1 VLVCVVVVVGV
12 LGVLVEVDVLDG
24 MGAVGVLA
32 GVELLLVCFDPPQ
45 PAIASAAINTPES

>member
-1 VLVCVVVVVGV
+1 VLVCVVVVGV

-24 MGAVGVLA
+24 TGAVGVLD
-32 GVELLLVCFDPPQ
+32 GVVLLLVCFDPPQ